1 MLIATRTV
9 IQEATVM
16 ENSRRSLKIVSESDA
31 ALVRLAQSG
40 DRTAFGLL
48 YLRHHE
54 AAWRVA
60 NAVMAFSP
68 ESAGVVIEAFARV
81 LASPSHR
88 LEGDA
93 VLRPDLLT
101 CVRHVA
107 LERAP
112 VRQKPAFRGCSR
124 KDSRTPPDEIVLA
137 QVEPVVA
144 EAFRCLGEPERTALW
159 LARIEA
165 LTPNEVGAVMEVPT
179 ERAAALAATGH
190 DELCRALAR
199 HFASHGNTWCRE
211 AAPYVAGVRDADT
224 ARPEL
229 AEHVGRCATCGMR
242 RAEAANVSAALRGA
256 IAPSPLLGRPCQ
268 RRWLGEV
275 NKRIRRCTVLKR
287 RILAV
292 LGALLRARLLSGWAT
307 RS

>member
-1 MLIATRTV
+1 MLIAIRTV
-9 IQEATVM
+9 IQEAAVM
-16 ENSRRSLKIVSESDA
+16 ENSRRPLKIVSESDA
-31 ALVRLAQSG
+31 TLVRLAQSG

-60 NAVMAFSP
+60 NAVTAFSP

-81 LASPSHR
+81 LASPPHR

-112 VRQKPAFRGCSR
+112 VRQKAALRGCP
-124 KDSRTPPDEIVLA
+124 KDSRTPPNEIVLTD
-137 QVEPVVA
+137 VEPVVA
-144 EAFRCLGEPERTALW
+144 EAFRGLGEPERTALW
-159 LARIEA
+159 LTRIEA
-165 LTPNEVGAVMEVPT
+165 LTPNEVGAVMDVPS
-179 ERAAALAATGH
+179 ERAAALAVTGH
-190 DELCRALAR
+190 HELCRALAGL
-199 HFASHGNTWCRE
+199 FASYGSAWCQE
-211 AAPYVAGVRDADT
+211 AAPYVAGVREADT
-224 ARPEL
+224 ERPDL
-229 AEHVGRCATCGMR
+229 ADHVGRCATCGMR
-242 RAEAANVSAALRGA
+242 RAEAANVSAALRSA

-275 NKRIRRCTVLKR
+275 NLGIRPCTVLKR
-287 RILAV
+287 RVLAV
-292 LGALLRARLLSGWAT
+292 LGALLTARLLSGWAK